1 MSMNL
6 LKRKVYKGI
15 NIVFRHISLY
25 VRVRGPNG
33 QIGKESDGSNTS
45 MQHNVLVHKAL
56 TACLRFVVVQFLIMN
71 LQRYVRRN
79 TINYCHK
86 H

>member
-15 NIVFRHISLY
+15 NIVFRHISLL

-33 QIGKESDGSNTS
+33 QIGKESDGYWIF
-45 MQHNVLVHKAL
+45 Q
-56 TACLRFVVVQFLIMN
+56 
-71 LQRYVRRN
+71 
-79 TINYCHK
+79 
-86 H
+86 